1 MKSPQ
6 LTARDEYLH
15 VVAAVVVDEAARI
28 LIARRHDHL
37 HQGGL
42 WEFPGGK
49 VEPGEAVPDALAR
62 ELHEELG
69 ISVKKARPL
78 IRIPYRYPDRNVL
91 LDVWRVEK
99 FEGEAHGAEGQ
110 PLLWVEAKNLVQF
123 EFPAANR
130 PIVTAARLPSAYLIT
145 PEPDLTAGFD
155 EFLNG
160 LQTALARGIRLV
172 QLRAKSLSKST
183 LMELAREAHQL
194 CSRVGGSLLVNCDET
209 WADELPQGTGLHLT
223 SSRLHQLH
231 TRPIEAH
238 RWLAASCHS
247 LYDVVKAQSIGV
259 DFVVVSPVRTTTSHP
274 GTSPIGWNGLREI
287 TDHSLLPVYAL
298 GGMTQADLELS
309 WAHGA
314 QGIAA
319 IRGIW
324 ADNEARWN

>member
-6 LTARDEYLH
+6 HTARDEYLH
-15 VVAAVVVDEAARI
+15 VAAAVVVDDAGRI

-49 VEPGEAVPDALAR
+49 VEPGEAVPDALVR

-91 LDVWRVEK
+91 LDVWRVVQ

-110 PLLWVEAKNLVQF
+110 PLLWVEAEKLRQF

-130 PIVTAARLPSAYLIT
+130 PIVTAARLPTAYLIT
-145 PEPDLTAGFD
+145 PEPDFPAGLD
-155 EFLNG
+155 EFLKG
-160 LQTALARGIRLV
+160 LQAALARGIRLV
-172 QLRAKSLSKST
+172 QLRAKSLSKT
-183 LMELAREAHQL
+183 ALMELAREAQRL
-194 CSRVGGSLLVNCDET
+194 CRRSGGSLLVNCDVT
-209 WADELPQGTGLHLT
+209 WADELPQGAGLHLS

-231 TRPIEAH
+231 SRPIEAH
-238 RWLAASCHS
+238 HWLAASCHS
-247 LYDVVKAQSIGV
+247 LEDVVKAQGIGV
-259 DFVVVSPVRTTTSHP
+259 DFVVVSPVKATTSHP
-274 GTSPIGWNGLREI
+274 GTAPIGWNGLREI
-287 TDHSLLPVYAL
+287 TEQSVLPVYAL

-324 ADNEARWN
+324 ADTETRWS